1 MRGKV
6 HDRHLCSG
14 KGRITPA
21 YAGKSPRNRSPQWLC
36 RDHPRLCGEKP
47 NVAVITSAFRGS
59 PPPMRGKVIVYR
71 RIIRIERITPA
82 YAGKSKLGLIQFQH
96 LPDHPRLCG
105 EKCYLSKFIKPF
117 LGSPPPMRGKEV
129 FTDAKVTPY
138 GITPAYAGK
147 SGGTGG
153 GRGQAWDHPRL
164 CGEKLTQNFGRHKAA
179 GSPPPMR
186 GKGAFFARVHCPD
199 GITPAYAGKSG
210 EETPTDILQ

>member
-1 MRGKV
+1 M
-6 HDRHLCSG
+6 
-14 KGRITPA
+14 
-21 YAGKSPRNRSPQWLC
+21 
-36 RDHPRLCGEKP
+36 
-47 NVAVITSAFRGS
+47 AVITSAFRGS

-147 SGGTGG
+147 SGGTGA